1 MLIKYLFALLFAS
14 LLLSGC
20 STAND
25 SCLSQ
30 DAQKLIY
37 KHIIEHSVELTNKK
51 SNQLDNGSSVL
62 STDKIRSV
70 LNQIHFEM
78 DNVRTIRQNQGNITG
93 VCTGQLEMSIPP
105 PMLGEVDKAR
115 DARHLINMSQYA
127 RQLNIENNINV
138 FTQKIDYSVKLAGNN
153 KMLAVEIESTPW
165 AHLLEEIIMTVL
177 IKSTVGFQAIDDSG
191 ANKQVIEP
199 LKIEVATPI
208 EKTQDTEESSIQV
221 IKPEPIEK
229 EVQSKQVAQKNTT
242 QLMQSKTNTKQISP
256 GFDCSKATKLTD
268 ITICAKSDLASLDLE
283 NMKIYKNAKII
294 DSVGTKQIWK
304 ESIRLKYAC
313 GSDVLCITKAYEKSI
328 QRYRCIIANKKMC

>member
-14 LLLSGC
+14 LLLPGC

-30 DAQKLIY
+30 DAKKLIY

-127 RQLNIENNINV
+127 RQLNIENNMVTINYI
-138 FTQKIDYSVKLAGNN
+138 F
-153 KMLAVEIESTPW
+153 
-165 AHLLEEIIMTVL
+165 
-177 IKSTVGFQAIDDSG
+177 
-191 ANKQVIEP
+191 
-199 LKIEVATPI
+199 
-208 EKTQDTEESSIQV
+208 
-221 IKPEPIEK
+221 
-229 EVQSKQVAQKNTT
+229 SKKNDNTT
-242 QLMQSKTNTKQISP
+242 LVGMFNCIETISNNI
-256 GFDCSKATKLTD
+256 F
-268 ITICAKSDLASLDLE
+268 
-283 NMKIYKNAKII
+283 YKII
-294 DSVGTKQIWK
+294 NLD
-304 ESIRLKYAC
+304 
-313 GSDVLCITKAYEKSI
+313 
-328 QRYRCIIANKKMC
+328 IIV

>member
-93 VCTGQLEMSIPP
+93 VCKGQLEMSIPP

-138 FTQKIDYSVKLAGNN
+138 FTQKILDEIFFTQTTFSYNKFLNMYSLFSPFSYS
-153 KMLAVEIESTPW
+153 ISF
-165 AHLLEEIIMTVL
+165 IIFRIILYSRFFSMSS
-177 IKSTVGFQAIDDSG
+177 KS
-191 ANKQVIEP
+191 N
-199 LKIEVATPI
+199 L
-208 EKTQDTEESSIQV
+208 
-221 IKPEPIEK
+221 
-229 EVQSKQVAQKNTT
+229 
-242 QLMQSKTNTKQISP
+242 
-256 GFDCSKATKLTD
+256 
-268 ITICAKSDLASLDLE
+268 
-283 NMKIYKNAKII
+283 
-294 DSVGTKQIWK
+294 
-304 ESIRLKYAC
+304 SIRNFRKYSFA
-313 GSDVLCITKAYEKSI
+313 
-328 QRYRCIIANKKMC
+328 